1 MKLVLTFPGRREILL
16 DGVLFLVSKVPP
28 FPLVAHKAVL
38 FHEDFQQLGVLGGIR
53 GAVGIVPVSFFGEIV
68 KARGHFHGA
77 SVGGYQ
83 SQVYGVAPAVGAQ
96 AIRGIGNIGGIG
108 VNLPEPFLG
117 SYRPEAVP
125 DFEGQP
131 QLGQVIADGLQLF
144 HRAVAQPGVGKIVD
158 HGAGEILRGGVG
170 KRLVGFRNIVQNP
183 DEIPILRFRQ
193 TYPKVSLYVTTT
205 DTTALLDK
213 LDHNEVDMLCTMDDH
228 VYDTN
233 YVIADEEEIGVHFVA
248 SPAHPLAKAN
258 RVEIRQ
264 LLEEPF
270 LLTEKGMSYRRLMDE
285 QLARSSLEIRPVLE
299 TGQADVICTLV
310 GQNMGL
316 SFLPD
321 YVTEDMVR
329 QGRLTRLNVPG
340 LHVVVWKQLLYR
352 REKWLSAPMGAMID
366 HLKTVRLLGGAS

>member
-1 MKLVLTFPGRREILL
+1 MEYTSQSALHFPAAYAPISEDEMIYL
-16 DGVLFLVSKVPP
+16 DGGDAISPQQFTFNLVTN
-28 FPLVAHKAVL
+28 L
-38 FHEDFQQLGVLGGIR
+38 IR
-53 GAVGIVPVSFFGEIV
+53 LMGQAAFSGALNGLSNM
-68 KARGHFHGA
+68 
-77 SVGGYQ
+77 S
-83 SQVYGVAPAVGAQ
+83 
-96 AIRGIGNIGGIG
+96 N
-108 VNLPEPFLG
+108 
-117 SYRPEAVP
+117 
-125 DFEGQP
+125 
-131 QLGQVIADGLQLF
+131 DGLTTGGAIAHYWNRQNTLGKVATVVF
-144 HRAVAQPGVGKIVD
+144 TGFAGYAVYI
-158 HGAGEILRGGVG
+158 
-170 KRLVGFRNIVQNP
+170 
-183 DEIPILRFRQ
+183 
-193 TYPKVSLYVTTT
+193 YCVSLVNNVLNLYTSAKNSITGADKTTT

-248 SPAHPLAKAN
+248 SPAHPLASLN

-321 YVTEDMVR
+321 YVTEDMV
-329 QGRLTRLNVPG
+329 GHKLGEFAPTRTFRG
-340 LHVVVWKQLLYR
+340 HAG
-352 REKWLSAPMGAMID
+352 S
-366 HLKTVRLLGGAS
+366 KTSNSGK

>member
-1 MKLVLTFPGRREILL
+1 MPSRFAAAARKCSSSTGHRE
-16 DGVLFLVSKVPP
+16 
-28 FPLVAHKAVL
+28 
-38 FHEDFQQLGVLGGIR
+38 
-53 GAVGIVPVSFFGEIV
+53 
-68 KARGHFHGA
+68 
-77 SVGGYQ
+77 
-83 SQVYGVAPAVGAQ
+83 PAG
-96 AIRGIGNIGGIG
+96 
-108 VNLPEPFLG
+108 
-117 SYRPEAVP
+117 
-125 DFEGQP
+125 
-131 QLGQVIADGLQLF
+131 
-144 HRAVAQPGVGKIVD
+144 
-158 HGAGEILRGGVG
+158 ILRLGMADS
-170 KRLVGFRNIVQNP
+170 LCQPLIASQFA
-183 DEIPILRFRQ
+183 RFRQ

-248 SPAHPLAKAN
+248 SPAHPLAGLN

-366 HLKTVRLLGGAS
+366 HLKTVRLLGGTS

>member
-1 MKLVLTFPGRREILL
+1 MDLRSLNIFIE
-16 DGVLFLVSKVPP
+16 
-28 FPLVAHKAVL
+28 VA
-38 FHEDFQQLGVLGGIR
+38 E
-53 GAVGIVPVSFFGEIV
+53 
-68 KARGHFHGA
+68 
-77 SVGGYQ
+77 
-83 SQVYGVAPAVGAQ
+83 
-96 AIRGIGNIGGIG
+96 
-108 VNLPEPFLG
+108 LG
-117 SYRPEAVP
+117 SFTRAGEKLGYS
-125 DFEGQP
+125 QP
-131 QLGQVIADGLQLF
+131 TISFQIKQLEKEMGTQLF
-144 HRAVAQPGVGKIVD
+144 DRIGHTVTLTDTGRDVLNYAQQICRSCQEMLLSSTGHREP
-158 HGAGEILRGGVG
+158 AGILRLGMADSLCQPLIASQFG
-170 KRLVGFRNIVQNP
+170 
-183 DEIPILRFRQ
+183 RFRQ

-248 SPAHPLAKAN
+248 SPAHPLAGLN

-366 HLKTVRLLGGAS
+366 HLKTVRLLGGMV